1 MKDIKFKIFAS
12 ALASVLLVGC
22 NDLDTEPLG
31 AVVTSDQKEEV
42 VKNDPE
48 MVSASVTTARRTAAR
63 NRSGRSWC
71 DVQCIWQCHPHF
83 FWTRRL
89 RLWFNYAELGQ
100 PRHRYGWFRYKL

>member
-48 MVSASVTTARRTAAR
+48 MVSASVTGITAMFSVYGNAIPT
-63 NRSGRSWC
+63 S
-71 DVQCIWQCHPHF
+71 

-100 PRHRYGWFRYKL
+100 PRHGYGWFRYKL

>member
-48 MVSASVTTARRTAAR
+48 MVSASVTGITAMYMAMPYPLLLDTTT
-63 NRSGRSWC
+63 SVM
-71 DVQCIWQCHPHF
+71 VQLC
-83 FWTRRL
+83 
-89 RLWFNYAELGQ
+89 
-100 PRHRYGWFRYKL
+100 

>member
-48 MVSASVTTARRTAAR
+48 MVSASVTGITAMFSVYGNAIPT
-63 NRSGRSWC
+63 
-71 DVQCIWQCHPHF
+71 
-83 FWTRRL
+83 

-100 PRHRYGWFRYKL
+100 PRHGYGWFRYKL

>member
-31 AVVTSDQKEEV
+31 AVITSDQKEEV

-48 MVSASVTTARRTAAR
+48 MVSASVTGITAMFSVYGNAIPTSFGHDDFGYGSIMLNLDSRGTDMVGLDI
-63 NRSGRSWC
+63 NYN
-71 DVQCIWQCHPHF
+71 
-83 FWTRRL
+83 
-89 RLWFNYAELGQ
+89 WFTV
-100 PRHRYGWFRYKL
+100 P

>member
-31 AVVTSDQKEEV
+31 AVITSDQKEEV

-48 MVSASVTTARRTAAR
+48 MVSASVTGITAMFSVYGAR
-63 NRSGRSWC
+63 QIYYGVRCTTRS
-71 DVQCIWQCHPHF
+71 I
-83 FWTRRL
+83 L
-89 RLWFNYAELGQ
+89 LME
-100 PRHRYGWFRYKL
+100 